1 MIVEAKPLRVTFVHS
16 PDPTY
21 ADTQNYGAQ
30 FMPVWAYTLAAHIPE
45 DGRFDL
51 QLYDTRVDDVAAIA
65 EADVYLFSG
74 INQDFTML
82 SQTRQQLKQRYPAM
96 ISLIGGPICWS
107 FEQAGDLDKLAD
119 FDHIFIGDGEDAISE
134 LLGALA
140 SGTKLA
146 AIIKRKDRFEIGAA
160 RPMNRQMM
168 KATLSRYYGGV
179 LEVSRGCPF
188 LCEFCDIR
196 ILPDNNRPH
205 NKSVKLIVEEIDF
218 MCRNGAQQILLAC
231 DNFIGEPRWAE
242 EVVDAILEWQRRSG
256 FRPSLYTWLTI
267 NLYKQHDLM
276 RKMRLAGFDML
287 FIGVE
292 SFSSNSLLETA
303 KVQNTAASL
312 EEAIKEIQ
320 AFGFVVVGGL
330 IFGFDSDDETS
341 FEQTLKG
348 LLDSGMLSGD
358 PSLLTALPGTPL
370 YRRIKAAKRL
380 RDVRYGLGGF
390 KYQTNIRYLMP
401 SHVIIDGYKRFI
413 NRFTDGRYQY
423 ARLKAFFD
431 NLERGYFVP
440 LDRTGYGNL
449 TLFATMVLR
458 NPAALWQLLQRIG
471 RFARRPTNL
480 YWAARGVLLALSRRH
495 IRGGMSYVQFW
506 GFAWSNAIL
515 KYRGLSAADFD
526 IDGIE
531 GEVTAEQILPAS
543 YTKGVVEAI
552 PRVKTEAQLRATTK
566 QLHTLIEQRVRKA
579 G

>member
-1 MIVEAKPLRVTFVHS
+1 MVVEAKPLRVTFVHS

-45 DGRFDL
+45 DGGYDL
-51 QLYDTRVDDVAAIA
+51 QLYDTRVDDIAAIA

-82 SQTRQQLKQRYPAM
+82 SETRRQLKQRYPAM

-107 FEQAGDLDKLAD
+107 FEQAGDLNKLAD
-119 FDHIFIGDGEDAISE
+119 FDHIFIGDGEDAIGE
-134 LLGALA
+134 LLGAIA

-146 AIIKRKDRFEIGAA
+146 HIIKRKDRFEIGAA

-205 NKSVKLIVEEIDF
+205 NKSALLIVEEIDF

-242 EVVDAILEWQRRSG
+242 EVVDAILEWQSRTG

-303 KVQNTAASL
+303 KVQNTTASL

-413 NRFTDGRYQY
+413 KRFTDGSYQY
-423 ARLKAFFD
+423 ARLEAFFD

-480 YWAARGVLLALSRRH
+480 YWALRGVLLALSRRH

-543 YTKGVVEAI
+543 YTEGVVEAI

-566 QLHTLIEQRVRKA
+566 QLHSLIEQRVRKA

>member
-1 MIVEAKPLRVTFVHS
+1 MVVEAKPLRVTFVHS

-45 DGRFDL
+45 DGGYDL
-51 QLYDTRVDDVAAIA
+51 QLYDTRVDDIAAIA

-82 SQTRQQLKQRYPAM
+82 SETRRQLKQRYPAM
-96 ISLIGGPICWS
+96 LSLIGGPICWS

-119 FDHIFIGDGEDAISE
+119 FDHIFIGDGEDAIGE
-134 LLGALA
+134 LLGAIA
-140 SGTKLA
+140 SGAKLA
-146 AIIKRKDRFEIGAA
+146 HIIKRKDRFEIGAA

-205 NKSVKLIVEEIDF
+205 NKSARLIVEEIDF

-242 EVVDAILEWQRRSG
+242 EVVDAILEWQSRTG

-303 KVQNTAASL
+303 KVQNTTASL

-413 NRFTDGRYQY
+413 KRFTDGSYQY

-471 RFARRPTNL
+471 RFSRRPANL
-480 YWAARGVLLALSRRH
+480 YWALRGVLLALSRRH

-543 YTKGVVEAI
+543 YTEGVAEAI

-566 QLHTLIEQRVRKA
+566 QLHSLIEQRVRKA